1 MIHSKYFNNNE
12 VSMVCFDL
20 RELQIRKKS
29 TNPLVNMDELA
40 TVRYSMIQSICN
52 AFCHLCYWTRI
63 TIIMK

>member
-52 AFCHLCYWTRI
+52 AFCHLCDWIRI
-63 TIIMK
+63 IIIK